1 MFSEENIANKAESYY
16 GAFRADTG
24 VYTQES
30 SDNWNRKIVLGL
42 SDMIVKIWNEWK
54 SDTRH
59 YSPSKMRYEEYLDT
73 VKRAERRLDPEGS
86 GYEVAQAVIRDC
98 KRSLKLVVLYRVRNG
113 KCRVM

>member
-1 MFSEENIANKAESYY
+1 MFSEEIIANKAEGYY

-24 VYTQES
+24 VFAQNE
-30 SDNWNRKIVLGL
+30 SDNWNKKVIVGL

-59 YSPSKMRYEEYLDT
+59 YSPSKKRYEGYLDT
-73 VKRAERRLDPEGS
+73 VARAERRLDPEGS
-86 GYEVAQAVIRDC
+86 GYEVAQAVIKDC
-98 KRSLKLVVLYRVRNG
+98 KRFLKLVVLYRVSNG